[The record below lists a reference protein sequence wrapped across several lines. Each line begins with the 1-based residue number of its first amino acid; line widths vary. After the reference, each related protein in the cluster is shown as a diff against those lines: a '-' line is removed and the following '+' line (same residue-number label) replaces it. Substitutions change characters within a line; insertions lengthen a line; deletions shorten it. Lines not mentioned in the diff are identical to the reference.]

1 VPGRVVLPTTSEL
14 GDVYCGAF
22 GSSSKLNFMKIS
34 QKLDMVVR
42 HTLFPICSYVNR
54 CERSRE

>member
-34 QKLDMVVR
+34 QKLDGGPA
-42 HTLFPICSYVNR
+42 HPIPYLFL
-54 CERSRE
+54 CE